1 MEKHRNPRREVRW
14 HLDIGTN
21 NRNLDS
27 IARRFG
33 DYLEC
38 FVSSPSD
45 LPLRRIRA
53 SREAYSQL
61 RTSHQC
67 PGYLRE
73 EITLT
78 SDVSRSVIVSHE
90 YPSPSELCLVCGQL
104 VQYQSPAFYPTLPPL
119 EVIQSAG
126 IYYELNQ
133 IPFHHLAMLKLKL
146 GFGDKDV
153 ENLGMNEKVCISLSY
168 FHLRYSAND
177 PYLFIPHRSR
187 F

>member
-1 MEKHRNPRREVRW
+1 MEKHRNLRREVRW

-21 NRNLDS
+21 TNRNLDS
-27 IARRFG
+27 IARHFG
-33 DYLEC
+33 EYLEC
-38 FVSSPSD
+38 FVSSPSG

-73 EITLT
+73 EITLK
-78 SDVSRSVIVSHE
+78 
-90 YPSPSELCLVCGQL
+90 C
-104 VQYQSPAFYPTLPPL
+104 FYPMLPPL

-133 IPFHHLAMLKLKL
+133 IPFHHLFMLKLEL

-153 ENLGMNEKVCISLSY
+153 ESLSMNEKVCISLSC